1 MPDNKKFDFSII
13 RTLRLKRG
21 FTAEHLADK
30 AGLTRVTIAKIEGG
44 EGNPTLDTI
53 RALSNVFQ
61 LSASELIRLAEV
73 DQCEEPEIKS
83 FHDKGMDVNHIYFPG
98 FEIFH
103 IRGCAG
109 LHYTANPKFHEN
121 TAEVC
126 LILSGRLRVKIAGQI
141 YEMGPGMAMRFKAL
155 QEHEFEIIEDADFL
169 MMHHNLM

>member
-1 MPDNKKFDFSII
+1 MSDNTHFDFSII

-21 FTAEHLADK
+21 FTAEHLAEK
-30 AGLTRVTIAKIEGG
+30 AGLTRATIAKIEGG

-53 RALSNVFQ
+53 RTLSNVFQ

-73 DQCEEPEIKS
+73 DQCEQAEITS
-83 FHDKGMDVNHIYFPG
+83 FRDKGMDVDHIFFPG

-109 LHYTANPKFHEN
+109 LHYTANPEFHEN

-126 LILSGRLRVKIAGQI
+126 LILSGRIRVKIAGQI
-141 YEMGPGMAMRFKAL
+141 YEMGSGMVMRFKAL

-169 MMHHNLM
+169 MMHHDLM

>member
-1 MPDNKKFDFSII
+1 MSDNTQFDFSVI
-13 RTLRLKRG
+13 RTLRSKRG
-21 FTAEHLADK
+21 LTAEQLAEK
-30 AGLTRVTIAKIEGG
+30 AGVTRVTVAKIEGG

-83 FHDKGMDVNHIYFPG
+83 FRDKGMDVNHICFPG
-98 FEIFH
+98 FEIYH
-103 IRGCAG
+103 IRAG
-109 LHYTANPKFHEN
+109 TGLQYISNPEYHEN

-126 LILSGRLRVKIAGQI
+126 LILSGRIRVKIAGQF

-155 QEHEFEIIEDADFL
+155 QEHEFDIIEDADFL
-169 MMHHNLM
+169 MMHHN

>member
-1 MPDNKKFDFSII
+1 MSDNTRFDFSVI
-13 RTLRLKRG
+13 RTLRSKRG
-21 FTAEHLADK
+21 LTAEQLAEK
-30 AGLTRVTIAKIEGG
+30 AGVARVTVAKIEGG

-73 DQCEEPEIKS
+73 EQCEEPEVKS
-83 FHDKGMDVNHIYFPG
+83 FRDKGMDVNHIYFPG

-103 IRGCAG
+103 IRAG
-109 LHYTANPKFHEN
+109 TGLRYISNPEYHDN

-126 LILSGRLRVKIAGQI
+126 LIISGKIRVKIAGQF
-141 YEMGPGMAMRFKAL
+141 YEMETGMAMRFKAL

-169 MMHHNLM
+169 MIHHN